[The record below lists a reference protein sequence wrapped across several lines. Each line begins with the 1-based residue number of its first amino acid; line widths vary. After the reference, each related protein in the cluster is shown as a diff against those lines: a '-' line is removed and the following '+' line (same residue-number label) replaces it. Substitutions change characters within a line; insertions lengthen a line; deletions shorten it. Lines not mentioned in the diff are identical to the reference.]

1 MIGIIS
7 IMRGYSPR
15 EAIRSWKRHTA
26 LERGARKGA
35 GMVRAV
41 WPNLLERGN
50 SLDENRGE
58 RVK

>member
-1 MIGIIS
+1 
-7 IMRGYSPR
+7 MRGYSPR